1 MIILFGFRRKSSRL
15 ATIFVMCAHCHTP
28 AAHALTR
35 SRRFFTLFFIP
46 VIPLGTKY
54 FTTCTM
60 CGHVTQ
66 ITKEGADQYLASVAQ
81 ASGAQ
86 PSGTPSGPAGS
97 LAPGDGGGAAPVPP
111 LAQEGIDS

>member
-66 ITKEGADQYLASVAQ
+66 ITKEGADQYLASVT
-81 ASGAQ
+81 Q
-86 PSGTPSGPAGS
+86 PSGPPSGPSGS
-97 LAPGDGGGAAPVPP
+97 QLTPGDAGGAAPTPP
-111 LAQEGIDS
+111 LAQEGIES

>member
-15 ATIFVMCAHCHTP
+15 ANVFVMCGHCHTP

-35 SRRFFTLFFIP
+35 TRRYFTLFFIP
-46 VIPLGTKY
+46 IIPLGTKY

-81 ASGAQ
+81 SSGDVTGAADSELAVGGPNGVPSAQ
-86 PSGTPSGPAGS
+86 PT
-97 LAPGDGGGAAPVPP
+97 
-111 LAQEGIDS
+111 AQEGIES

>member
-66 ITKEGADQYLASVAQ
+66 ITKEGADQYLASVT
-81 ASGAQ
+81 Q
-86 PSGTPSGPAGS
+86 PSGPPNGPSGLPLS
-97 LAPGDGGGAAPVPP
+97 PGDAAGAAPVSP
-111 LAQEGIDS
+111 LAQEGIEP

>member
-66 ITKEGADQYLASVAQ
+66 ITKEGADQYLASVT
-81 ASGAQ
+81 Q
-86 PSGTPSGPAGS
+86 PSGPPSGPSQLPSGDGAAS
-97 LAPGDGGGAAPVPP
+97 VAPLAP
-111 LAQEGIDS
+111 EGIDP